1 MGRTRLI
8 FDTYDIEK
16 ASKEML
22 KNIDDAIIATA
33 FKLRDEARQIFINSS
48 SIYKTHS
55 SGHNYRHLA

>member
-1 MGRTRLI
+1 MGRTKLI

-22 KNIDDAIIATA
+22 KHIDKAIIASA

-48 SIYKTHS
+48 SIYKVHS
-55 SGHNYRHLA
+55 SGHNYKDLA

>member
-16 ASKEML
+16 ASKEIL
-22 KNIDDAIIATA
+22 KNIDHAIIATA

-55 SGHNYRHLA
+55 SGHNYRDLA